1 MGAGGII
8 NQRAAIKTAVN
19 DPSIYGALPQHCKD
33 RIDDINAKGLADWT
47 NDETSF
53 MASVILVAVH
63 C

>member
-1 MGAGGII
+1 MGAGGVI

-33 RIDDINAKGLADWT
+33 RVNDINAKGLADWSD
-47 NDETSF
+47 DETYF
-53 MASVILVAVH
+53 MAHMIGVAVH

>member
-33 RIDDINAKGLADWT
+33 KVDDINAKGLADWT
-47 NDETSF
+47 DHETLY
-53 MASVILVAVH
+53 MARRIAQAVD